1 MASAPKT
8 ANVQS
13 NFHNWV
19 WPDSIKILPIDFY
32 DVYEAKTEEN
42 SCKVC
47 MLKRQT
53 HRAVISYKKMEEFK
67 WWDIKVQCN
76 INTEL

>member
-32 DVYEAKTEEN
+32 DVYEAKTEED

-47 MLKRQT
+47 MLKWQT